1 MEPDYLVPKL
11 SAMFFAPLPLQMH
24 LLLQPFVPE
33 SALGVDGARQ
43 APPLPCL
50 SDKAAAFLG
59 FHIACVGAN
68 HPSALRGSEDSL
80 KNPWCCC
87 AVCSVRS
94 RERVKVGAL
103 ARAALPSSSQPP
115 AGLGSALPEPSET
128 CITLLGG
135 LWPEPHPPQ
144 GQAPLPLPAQNSS
157 PSTADNTGVLQTL
170 EAWRT

>member
-94 RERVKVGAL
+94 RQRVKMGAL
-103 ARAALPSSSQPP
+103 
-115 AGLGSALPEPSET
+115 GLRS
-128 CITLLGG
+128 
-135 LWPEPHPPQ
+135 
-144 GQAPLPLPAQNSS
+144 PLPANLPQDLAQPCRS
-157 PSTADNTGVLQTL
+157 PQRPVSHCWVVSGRSPTL
-170 EAWRT
+170 PKARPLFLSQHKTPARPRRTTQGSFKH